1 MGLADAPGEPGA
13 DRDIRKGGEIF
24 PKTDLGDLERN
35 MRGGNPVSQSLD
47 LKKQQQQTLSED
59 EDVWQEMV
67 PMKFTQIS
75 FSNTKTL
82 TWLRSRT

>member
-13 DRDIRKGGEIF
+13 DRDIRKEGEIF

-47 LKKQQQQTLSED
+47 LKKKNNLLR
-59 EDVWQEMV
+59 
-67 PMKFTQIS
+67 MKMCCR
-75 FSNTKTL
+75 KWYL
-82 TWLRSRT
+82 